1 MQKSSVLAALAGGVL
16 LASPAAVA
24 QSVASL
30 PAGQTS
36 QLVFL
41 DQEGISSTGRNIL
54 RTIASDAR
62 GARTVELLGAPP
74 YAEAVKKQTATRV
87 CNPDA
92 LEALPENDVWKGDGG
107 GAITSFPIVTTNA
120 ALKCGAVPPPY
131 PGRFDDARN
140 SMTGCAARPTI
151 R

>member
-1 MQKSSVLAALAGGVL
+1 MTQ
-16 LASPAAVA
+16 
-24 QSVASL
+24 
-30 PAGQTS
+30 
-36 QLVFL
+36 QLVEVCL
-41 DQEGISSTGRNIL
+41 DRLSCRGGTGR
-54 RTIASDAR
+54 
-62 GARTVELLGAPP
+62 
-74 YAEAVKKQTATRV
+74 TATRV

-140 SMTGCAARPTI
+140 SMTGCAACPTI